1 MFAAMLCFC
10 ACEIDIDKVQVAPAS
25 SYTAPV
31 LVDVADVIVDNTNST
46 EDVTFVW
53 SEASFGTPTQIQY
66 SLYFQKDDKT
76 ALAGNSFSNSLTM
89 TKADINGLLVNSLGV
104 KANDAAD
111 ITAYVEAG
119 IADTAVEPLRSSNTV
134 AFNVQ
139 TFKASLR
146 SLFICGQFQNGWDVA
161 NAPEFWET
169 GGGTNVYKI
178 LIDYLAGGTI
188 VPGEDQGFK
197 ILTQRAWAGDYWG
210 YSGLTPSWS
219 VPENGDENFQ
229 FGSDAQNIYHL
240 TVNLGSKTISA
251 EGIDAL
257 SLIGAFDE
265 SAGWANDVDLV
276 YDCVENVWTAGPVTF
291 SGGET
296 EFLIRFNHA
305 WDRKLGSATKASDDV
320 EGGFELVEGGDNMKV
335 PGDGTYLMKIH
346 GNRTPFVIVME
357 KQ

>member
-1 MFAAMLCFC
+1 MIAAMLCFS
-10 ACEIDIDKVQVAPAS
+10 ACEIDIDKVQVAPAAS
-25 SYTAPV
+25 FTAPV
-31 LVDVADVIVDNTNST
+31 LVDMSDIIVDNTNSA

-66 SLYFQKDDKT
+66 SLYFQNGTKT
-76 ALAGNSFSNSLTM
+76 ALAGNSFTNSLTM

-111 ITAYVEAG
+111 VTAYVEAG
-119 IADTAVEPLRSSNTV
+119 IADTATEPLRSTNTV

-139 TFKASLR
+139 TFKAKLR
-146 SLFICGQFQNGWDVA
+146 SLYICGQFENGWDVA

-169 GGGTNVYKI
+169 AGGTNIYKI
-178 LIDYLAGGTI
+178 LIDYLAAGTI
-188 VPGEDQGFK
+188 TPGEDQGFK

-210 YSGLTPSWS
+210 YGGLKPAWEC
-219 VPENGDENFQ
+219 PENGDENFQ
-229 FGSDAQNIYHL
+229 FGKTAQNIYHI
-240 TVNLGSKTISA
+240 TVNLGAKTISA

-257 SLIGAFDE
+257 SLIGAFNE
-265 SAGWANDVDLV
+265 SAGWTNDVDLV
-276 YDCVENVWTAGPVTF
+276 YDPMENVWTAGPVTF
-291 SGGET
+291 AGET

-305 WDRKLGSATKASDDV
+305 WDRKLGTATKASDDV
-320 EGGFELVEGGDNMKV
+320 KNGFELVEGGSNMKV
-335 PGDGTYLMKIH
+335 PGDGTYIMKIY